1 MGNWVLGVLMSG
13 GGERLP
19 DWLSVCRCVCV
30 CVDVRV
36 RRGIHPLED
45 FSPRRKTTYP
55 CEISRHQGRGE
66 EDECEDARR
75 SPGREWVLIKNSARE
90 NRHYRPFFRWLVAA
104 LRRNYGTNGLRTLL
118 NGVKRSGILSWRRV
132 QSFSKRPKNQREGE
146 ERGAK
151 KTPCCLLLLSPH
163 SNFIA
168 ELENASF
175 THQEVIIIIVTAP
188 VWRYLYSLE
197 AKVQVDRGTRSL
209 GKFREA
215 GSLCF
220 GNIFLFIVHTIPV
233 GGDLGGL
240 RAQGCSA
247 RPTAISQEQRGGFTC
262 KLTQFG
268 QKPLHNSP
276 LLWPTDA
283 AVMSLGA
290 ERRMETRLKK
300 LEDMIRDPRSAINLE
315 SLLVSQVGYTS

>member
-1 MGNWVLGVLMSG
+1 M
-13 GGERLP
+13 
-19 DWLSVCRCVCV
+19 
-30 CVDVRV
+30 CVDVSV

-45 FSPRRKTTYP
+45 FSPRIKTTYP

-66 EDECEDARR
+66 EDECENARR

-90 NRHYRPFFRWLVAA
+90 NRHYRLFFRWLVAA
-104 LRRNYGTNGLRTLL
+104 LRRNYSTNGLRTLL

-175 THQEVIIIIVTAP
+175 TYQEVIIIITP

-197 AKVQVDRGTRSL
+197 AKVQVDRGRFHLASFGKRGVSAL
-209 GKFREA
+209 GIFFS
-215 GSLCF
+215 SLCTLFLLERF
-220 GNIFLFIVHTIPV
+220 GW
-233 GGDLGGL
+233 
-240 RAQGCSA
+240 A
-247 RPTAISQEQRGGFTC
+247 
-262 KLTQFG
+262 
-268 QKPLHNSP
+268 
-276 LLWPTDA
+276 
-283 AVMSLGA
+283 
-290 ERRMETRLKK
+290 
-300 LEDMIRDPRSAINLE
+300 
-315 SLLVSQVGYTS
+315 